1 MPSKSFHG
9 IIPSNQFGG
18 GTDSQFTT
26 DTWDKLAVSQCRLEM
41 LRILVKSDI
50 GLNEVENYNQGL
62 NLKLRS
68 KALRDRGPLAN
79 RGVVREAMRQKLQDE
94 VRVCNECTRDRD
106 NDRRKVKS
114 RYGAKSL
121 KSKTII
127 KNLKSESDIVRTD
140 LRQKYKEKIAYLKQ
154 KFAKRKAELMA
165 SKPAKHHGYEGA
177 KVFDKTEFDK
187 I

>member
-1 MPSKSFHG
+1 
-9 IIPSNQFGG
+9 
-18 GTDSQFTT
+18 
-26 DTWDKLAVSQCRLEM
+26 M

-50 GLNEVENYNQGL
+50 GLNEVEDYNQGL

-68 KALRDRGPLAN
+68 KALRDKGLLAN

-121 KSKTII
+121 RSKTII

-140 LRQKYKEKIAYLKQ
+140 LRRNIR
-154 KFAKRKAELMA
+154 KR
-165 SKPAKHHGYEGA
+165 
-177 KVFDKTEFDK
+177 
-187 I
+187 